1 MEIFLG
7 ISVIFS
13 SILMDDLEDLNVV
26 NIYLIFTMICIYI
39 ITALIFILLEAEF
52 LALILILI
60 YVGAISIFY
69 SFVILTI
76 NLIYEM

>member
-69 SFVILTI
+69 SFFILKI
-76 NLIYEM
+76 NLIY